1 MIQSLKIY
9 PNGRKHLIVLY
20 LLENLEDEDDII
32 LHYEK
37 VLAEFSTR

>member
-1 MIQSLKIY
+1 MDESTL
-9 PNGRKHLIVLY
+9 LY
-20 LLENLEDEDDII
+20 LIFLENLEDEDDLI